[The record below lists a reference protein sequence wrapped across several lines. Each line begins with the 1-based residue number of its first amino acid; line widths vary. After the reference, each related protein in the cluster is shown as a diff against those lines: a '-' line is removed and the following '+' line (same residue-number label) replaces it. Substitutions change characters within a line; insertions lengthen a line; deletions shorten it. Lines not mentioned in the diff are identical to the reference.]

1 MNKCYL
7 LVVLFLAGIIS
18 ACGEEK
24 QTQQVIIPK
33 AQLDA
38 LGKAKGIEAQLLQ
51 SKQRQDEKLQQ
62 QGL

>member
-1 MNKCYL
+1 MNKYYF
-7 LVVLFLAGIIS
+7 LVVLFLSGILS

-33 AQLDA
+33 TQLDA
-38 LGKAKGIEAQLLQ
+38 LDKAKGIEVQLLQ
-51 SKQRQDEKLQQ
+51 SQQRQDEKLHQ

>member
-1 MNKCYL
+1 MNKYYL
-7 LVVLFLAGIIS
+7 LVVLFLSGILS

-24 QTQQVIIPK
+24 QTQQVIIPN

-38 LGKAKGIEAQLLQ
+38 LEKAKGIEVQLLQ
-51 SKQRQDEKLQQ
+51 SQQRQDEKLHE